1 MTRAWRGRTGGLLAL
16 LTIASP
22 TRADIIVQHLRS
34 DTIVQP
40 DGRSVETV
48 SLIRSATN
56 ATDAMIIRQYSIDF
70 APAQEEIA
78 IIEAVT
84 EKVDGTLIAA
94 PAAVTRPLLP
104 PGHPSIPITN
114 DMMRNILVFRDF
126 NAHDRQRLV

>member
-1 MTRAWRGRTGGLLAL
+1 MTPAWRGRTGGLLVL

-114 DMMRNILVFRDF
+114 GMMRDILVFRDF

>member
-70 APAQEEIA
+70 AP
-78 IIEAVT
+78 
-84 EKVDGTLIAA
+84 DGTLIAA